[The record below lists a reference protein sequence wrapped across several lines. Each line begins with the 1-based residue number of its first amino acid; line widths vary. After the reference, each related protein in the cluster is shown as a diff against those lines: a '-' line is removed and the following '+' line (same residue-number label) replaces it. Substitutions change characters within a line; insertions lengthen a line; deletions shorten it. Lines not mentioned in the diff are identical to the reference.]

1 MTVQEL
7 VSILLEMPQDFE
19 VVTFDVWNNERSSVE
34 EVYTD
39 VEEGIVKLT

>member
-39 VEEGIVKLT
+39 TEEGIVKLT

>member
-19 VVTFDVWNNERSSVE
+19 VVTFDVWDNLALSIVD
-34 EVYTD
+34 VYTD
-39 VEEGIVKLT
+39 TEEGIVKLT